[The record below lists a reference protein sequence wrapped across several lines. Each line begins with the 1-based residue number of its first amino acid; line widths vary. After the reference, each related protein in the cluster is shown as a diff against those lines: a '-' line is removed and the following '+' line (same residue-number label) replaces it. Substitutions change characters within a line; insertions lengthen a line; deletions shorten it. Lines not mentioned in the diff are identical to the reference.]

1 MSCWKRVLL
10 NTWIVLW
17 NKYSQRKRSV
27 EVVRKPGKAQK
38 VGMWGTKGNLKGV
51 FRDVCG
57 YWTASTIYSCHRW
70 VFWRTINLNKSEDK
84 WEIWMGRNNLLS
96 FPLCPPRQA
105 ATRSC
110 RWSFQ
115 LRCGPVQ
122 SRRSSSWSW
131 STTWAPSRP
140 CPLCLAQTQTGP
152 RSATSGT
159 SQNRSKRPLQCL
171 LVRPWI

>member
-57 YWTASTIYSCHRW
+57 YWTASTIYSCHR
-70 VFWRTINLNKSEDK
+70 
-84 WEIWMGRNNLLS
+84 
-96 FPLCPPRQA
+96 
-105 ATRSC
+105 
-110 RWSFQ
+110 
-115 LRCGPVQ
+115 
-122 SRRSSSWSW
+122 
-131 STTWAPSRP
+131 
-140 CPLCLAQTQTGP
+140 
-152 RSATSGT
+152 
-159 SQNRSKRPLQCL
+159 
-171 LVRPWI
+171 